1 MQSKLGLKKI
11 LLTLTT
17 LIIIAGFVMVLYSL
31 NKSSKTDNTGNG
43 VISLEAPL
51 FTSVAEASPAQDTKT
66 FLEGEAG
73 VSAYTNVGQVDLTI
87 VKEIYRAIE
96 REEDGYIVGVVDIP
110 DYDDTQAPHVYASED
125 GWVVAYLLKDDP
137 ASKIM
142 DWVGYENT
150 GSVGTKLEI
159 ALRLTCDSI
168 GKILSDVKY
177 YDFRYPEANGLM
189 VIADKNGEFKIK
201 IPDDITV
208 YERSIWS
215 YRGAG
220 NWLNTSYIYID
231 GKELEESQFRGDETW
246 RFSVKLTPIQLSQ
259 GVFHTITTKVSGASL
274 GSAFVYKEP

>member
-1 MQSKLGLKKI
+1 MKRKLFRI
-11 LLTLTT
+11 AIALTT
-17 LIIIAGFVMVLYSL
+17 LIIIASFVMVLYSL
-31 NKSSKTDNTGNG
+31 NKSSETNNTGNG

-73 VSAYTNVGQVDLTI
+73 VSAYTNVGQVDLTV

-96 REEDGYIVGVVDIP
+96 REEDGYLVGVVDIP

-125 GWVVAYLLKDDP
+125 GWVVAYYLKDDP

-142 DWVGYENT
+142 DWVSYENT
-150 GSVGTKLEI
+150 GTVGTKLEI

-168 GKILSDVKY
+168 GKIMSDVKY
-177 YDFRYPEANGLM
+177 YDFRYPEANSLM
-189 VIADKNGEFKIK
+189 VIADKDGEFKVK

-208 YERSIWS
+208 YERSIWN
-215 YRGAG
+215 YRAG
-220 NWLNTSYIYID
+220 GKGWISIYID
-231 GKELEESQFRGDETW
+231 GKELEKAPEYRGTW
-246 RFSVKLTPIQLSQ
+246 RFSGKLTPIQLSQ
-259 GVFHTITTKVSGASL
+259 GVFHTITTTAGASL